1 MQNFL
6 FVGVPSAGTSWRVAR
21 STTPGAVYK
30 SDSGVIIHAE
40 GTVVL
45 ELYQCSWAWA
55 ERKGCFG
62 LIDSKV

>member
-1 MQNFL
+1 M
-6 FVGVPSAGTSWRVAR
+6 AR

-62 LIDSKV
+62 LIGSKV